1 MKGGVVTRRST
12 RNLNRLTSS
21 AESDNPDR
29 DVVRTNGTENISPN
43 LDVCDSSELSQR
55 GYALNMDKAIQKK
68 IETCNTEYKVLS
80 EQKANNYIFYF
91 STAMYELYRTALVE
105 HFRSCTSNEQTDTK
119 ISYKDC
125 SDQSGATVES
135 QIKVYPKGN
144 LKQKYI
150 INMYHT
156 KSKIMVN
163 GSEAHRFSQ
172 EHSSITD
179 KILQSEDVNKLD
191 KDFRDHLIDGLKSIK
206 LQQPSAVSEI
216 NVEQPQSPQ
225 NTNIHND
232 DTDDAVPCL
241 SCDELVISDGIF
253 CDSCECWL
261 HYKCENLTSA
271 EVERLTHSD
280 DPYHCRTC
288 NFERDCQILDSNFH
302 DLEDL
307 TVLTN
312 DRNTEEND
320 PSRLDIT
327 THVKSIS
334 PMHSPKVSPH
344 IQRPEP
350 VNNLV
355 KTPQPLHDSG
365 NLPNYAPINPPV
377 PVLGDGSKTQEI
389 SNINSRISTDQCRL
403 PISSIQ
409 KHKQN
414 NLQKPNVA
422 STSSSDG
429 LPGHVVHK
437 KDSDTTGSVASQ
449 NGEKGSRK
457 SVPKSNK
464 QSKKVD
470 KSNLK
475 ENEQEEQLKLAKS
488 LINNLERKVNEL
500 ENSNR
505 ILRREVLLGGNEV
518 SDPPS
523 NNAGHASMTQD
534 TLNHFPHPPRSV
546 IEQEVLNLRENIR
559 NIEMEQLKTRI
570 QHIEMCLMSQKL
582 SPGMPFLGGHPHY
595 PYNVH
600 IGGYGL
606 NPGGYWTIPGYH
618 MPTQHQQAMPVLN
631 PNMHP
636 QFSHP
641 CFRVVPHMPT
651 QTVIGNTNVN
661 PAYGP
666 QGLIQ
671 GTNIVYNP
679 VQATPIRMN
688 NSHLMVPQVIPGY
701 GNTYLNRHQTANNR
715 PEGNIGISTDIGH
728 QQHFSRSERT
738 SLSNPRQATT
748 SESPTLQKSPVQP
761 VQCNAPADSMVA
773 QQPEERDL
781 EILPGQVQSS
791 VSSDP
796 SALIQR
802 QKEIAHSA
810 SLKNAKK
817 TLPNLTIDGR
827 IPQREASQPKTIDT
841 SSVKRAPVR
850 DEGIVPIVLDGFPH
864 SQKQQPFL
872 VSGQASKERWK
883 HQSF

>member
-179 KILQSEDVNKLD
+179 KILQSEDVSKLD

-350 VNNLV
+350 VNNLL
-355 KTPQPLHDSG
+355 KTPQLLHDSV

-389 SNINSRISTDQCRL
+389 SNINSRISADQCRL

-414 NLQKPNVA
+414 NLQKPIVA

-523 NNAGHASMTQD
+523 NNAGHASVTQD

-546 IEQEVLNLRENIR
+546 IEQEVSNLRENIR

-570 QHIEMCLMSQKL
+570 QHIELCLMSQKL
-582 SPGMPFLGGHPHY
+582 SPGMPFLDGHPHY

-688 NSHLMVPQVIPGY
+688 NNHLMVPQVIPGY

-715 PEGNIGISTDIGH
+715 PEGNIGISTDMGH

-748 SESPTLQKSPVQP
+748 SESPTLQKSPVRP
-761 VQCNAPADSMVA
+761 VQFNAPADSMVA

-850 DEGIVPIVLDGFPH
+850 DEGIVPIVLDGIPH